1 MAQQL
6 HVAAFQG
13 GLAAPYAENFALLS
27 EKAQEAKAKGAHIV
41 IAPEVFFTGTARLAD
56 EDYSSGSA

>member
-6 HVAAFQG
+6 QVAVFQG

-27 EKAQEAKAKGAHIV
+27 EKAQEAKAKGAHLIL
-41 IAPEVFFTGTARLAD
+41 APEVFFTGNWPCVGERT
-56 EDYSSGSA
+56 